1 MEGSMADTMTVM
13 PHHVEI
19 AYKDAVDNIRFNK
32 RQQWMTT
39 NYAILI
45 YAVIFLVSARFFS
58 RTDFARGWL
67 GVLAVLTFV
76 CQLSMLKLFQD
87 AIASYRLRLAWIYR
101 SYFTPEERTGLNL
114 SFEAKPYLHETV
126 GLLGLVAV
134 SAAGAAITL
143 IYLFS
148 VR

>member
-1 MEGSMADTMTVM
+1 MADTMPVM

-19 AYKDAVDNIRFNK
+19 AYKDAVDNIRFYK

-67 GVLAVLTFV
+67 GALAVLTFV
-76 CQLSMLKLFQD
+76 CHLSMLKLFQD
-87 AIASYRLRLAWIYR
+87 AITSYRLRLAWIYR
-101 SYFTPEERTGLNL
+101 SYFAPDERTGLNL
-114 SFEAKPYLHETV
+114 SFEARPYLHETV

-134 SAAGAAITL
+134 SGAGAAI
-143 IYLFS
+143 
-148 VR
+148 R